1 MVASFKGKYVIRFTV
16 TSQYTTEE
24 DITRDWA
31 VIMELATE
39 ILVEDIEEIPD
50 DEVFVEGEEEENG
63 VGEDEREINVSK
75 PVSIIGR
82 MRREGEIY
90 KLYIKLRYL
99 SLMLKLVRGEFSI
112 ICSIIVNNGEAQMK
126 LFQK

>member
-1 MVASFKGKYVIRFTV
+1 
-16 TSQYTTEE
+16 
-24 DITRDWA
+24 
-31 VIMELATE
+31 MELATE

-112 ICSIIVNNGEAQMK
+112 ICSIIVKNGEA
-126 LFQK
+126 